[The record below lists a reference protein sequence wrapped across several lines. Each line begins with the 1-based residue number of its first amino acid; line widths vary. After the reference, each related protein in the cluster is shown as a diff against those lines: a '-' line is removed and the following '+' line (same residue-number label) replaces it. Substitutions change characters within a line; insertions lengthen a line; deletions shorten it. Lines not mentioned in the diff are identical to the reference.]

1 MKGDSVMFEEIK
13 KLFVECA
20 NVDEEEVRP
29 EARLRED
36 LGIDSIYAVEL
47 TLQLEEIYGVV
58 IEYEEIEHLLTVDDL
73 VKLVEKKVGR

>member
-1 MKGDSVMFEEIK
+1 MFEEIK

-20 NVDEEEVRP
+20 NVDEEEVKP
-29 EARLRED
+29 EARLKED

-58 IEYEEIEHLLTVDDL
+58 IEYEEIEHLLTVNDL

>member
-1 MKGDSVMFEEIK
+1 MFEEMK

-20 NVDEEEVRP
+20 NVDEDEVKP
-29 EARLRED
+29 DARLRED

-58 IEYEEIEHLLTVDDL
+58 IEYEEIEHLLTVNDL

>member
-1 MKGDSVMFEEIK
+1 MFEEIK

-20 NVDEEEVRP
+20 NVDEEEVKP
-29 EARLRED
+29 NARLRED

-58 IEYEEIEHLLTVDDL
+58 IEYEEIEDLKTVDDL

>member
-1 MKGDSVMFEEIK
+1 MFEEIK

-29 EARLRED
+29 EARLRDD

-73 VKLVEKKVGR
+73 VKLVEKKVI

>member
-1 MKGDSVMFEEIK
+1 MFEEIK

-20 NVDEEEVRP
+20 NVDEDEVKP
-29 EARLRED
+29 EAKLRDD

-47 TLQLEEIYGVV
+47 TLQLEEIYGVT
-58 IEYEEIEHLLTVDDL
+58 IEYEEIEHLKTVDDL

>member
-1 MKGDSVMFEEIK
+1 MFEEIK

-20 NVDEEEVRP
+20 NVDEEEVKP

>member
-1 MKGDSVMFEEIK
+1 MFEEIK

-20 NVDEEEVRP
+20 NVDEEEVKP
-29 EARLRED
+29 EARLRDD

-58 IEYEEIEHLLTVDDL
+58 IEYEEIEHLLTVNDL

>member
-1 MKGDSVMFEEIK
+1 MFEEMK
-13 KLFVECA
+13 RLFVECA
-20 NVDEEEVRP
+20 NVDEEEVKP

-58 IEYEEIEHLLTVDDL
+58 IAYEEIEPLKTVSDL
-73 VKLVEKKVGR
+73 VNLVEKKVGR

>member
-1 MKGDSVMFEEIK
+1 MFEEIK

-20 NVDEEEVRP
+20 NVDEEEVKP
-29 EARLRED
+29 EARLKDD

-58 IEYEEIEHLLTVDDL
+58 IEYEEIEHLLTVNDL

>member
-1 MKGDSVMFEEIK
+1 MFEEIK

-29 EARLRED
+29 EARLRDD

>member
-1 MKGDSVMFEEIK
+1 MFEEIK

-20 NVDEEEVRP
+20 NVDEEEVKP
-29 EARLRED
+29 EARLRDD

>member
-1 MKGDSVMFEEIK
+1 MFEEIK

-20 NVDEEEVRP
+20 NVDEEEVKP

-58 IEYEEIEHLLTVDDL
+58 IEYEEIEHLLTVNDL

>member
-1 MKGDSVMFEEIK
+1 MFEEIK

>member
-1 MKGDSVMFEEIK
+1 MFEEIK

-20 NVDEEEVRP
+20 NVDEEEVKP
-29 EARLRED
+29 EAKLRDD

>member
-1 MKGDSVMFEEIK
+1 MFEEIR

-20 NVDEEEVRP
+20 NVDEEEVKP

-58 IEYEEIEHLLTVDDL
+58 IAYEEIEHLKTVSDL
-73 VKLVEKKVGR
+73 VNLVEKKVGR

>member
-1 MKGDSVMFEEIK
+1 MFEEMK

>member
-1 MKGDSVMFEEIK
+1 MFEEMK

-20 NVDEEEVRP
+20 NVDEEEVKP

-58 IEYEEIEHLLTVDDL
+58 IEYEEIEHLLTVNDL

>member
-1 MKGDSVMFEEIK
+1 MFEEIK

-20 NVDEEEVRP
+20 NVDEEDVKP
-29 EARLRED
+29 EARLKQD

-58 IEYEEIEHLLTVDDL
+58 IEYDELEKLTTVDDI
-73 VKLVEKKVGR
+73 VKLVETKVGK

>member
-1 MKGDSVMFEEIK
+1 MFEEIK
-13 KLFVECA
+13 QLFVECA
-20 NVDEEEVRP
+20 NVDEEEVKP
-29 EARLRED
+29 EARLRDD

-58 IEYEEIEHLLTVDDL
+58 IEYEEIEHLLTVNDL

>member
-1 MKGDSVMFEEIK
+1 MFEEIK

-29 EARLRED
+29 EARLRDD
-36 LGIDSIYAVEL
+36 LGIDSIYAVDL

>member
-1 MKGDSVMFEEIK
+1 MFEEIK

-58 IEYEEIEHLLTVDDL
+58 IEYEEIEHLLTVNDL

>member
-1 MKGDSVMFEEIK
+1 MFEEIK

-20 NVDEEEVRP
+20 NVDEEEVKP
-29 EARLRED
+29 EARLKQD

-58 IEYEEIEHLLTVDDL
+58 IDYEELEALETVDDI
-73 VKLVEKKVGR
+73 VKLVEKKVGK

>member
-1 MKGDSVMFEEIK
+1 MFEEIK

-20 NVDEEEVRP
+20 NVNENEVKP
-29 EARLRED
+29 EAKLKED

-58 IEYEEIEHLLTVDDL
+58 IEYEEIEKLKTVDDI
-73 VKLVEKKVGR
+73 VKLVEQKVGR